1 MVILPYNGP
10 LQKELEAIEVKTI
23 VLPLVHWIYGVMD
36 GNRCNCGS
44 LMNRSTKLVTL
55 IEEEQ
60 IDIVHT
66 NTSTIAEGAIAA
78 KMANR
83 PHIWHLHE
91 ILENHPKLMPSIPL
105 YLTYKFIDLLSDS
118 VVVVS
123 QALKNSIGEGIQ
135 TEKISVIHNGIK
147 PTEGKTIKKTFRQEI
162 QVPPECLIVCTIGAI
177 IKEKGYQTFIEAAKK
192 VLAEKTNIRFVSI
205 GHIVDLKLFSLLRT
219 IMKEGSVG
227 KYIRFLG
234 VRKDIWR
241 ILNEIDIYVVSSE
254 TESFGL
260 TVVEAM
266 AAGKPVITTRCGGPE
281 EIIVQEKT
289 GLLVPLND
297 SSAMAE
303 AIISLVNDSK
313 KRVGM
318 GLRGKKRYEK
328 LFTAHKYCKAVERQ
342 YTQLTSKTALNNK
355 EENLAISL
363 IALVQHNNDNRVRS
377 RYYDGKNILGI
388 KLTSLKYSYSYIA
401 HHLELWQTMGLMYAI
416 RTIIDQFTNKM
427 RKL

>member
-1 MVILPYNGP
+1 
-10 LQKELEAIEVKTI
+10 
-23 VLPLVHWIYGVMD
+23 MD

-105 YLTYKFIDLLSDS
+105 YLTYKFIDILSDS

-281 EIIVQEKT
+281 EIIVQETT

-303 AIISLVNDSK
+303 AIISLVNDST

-318 GLRGKKRYEK
+318 GLRGKK
-328 LFTAHKYCKAVERQ
+328 Q
-342 YTQLTSKTALNNK
+342 
-355 EENLAISL
+355 NLSISL
-363 IALVQHNNDNRVRS
+363 IALVQHNNDNRARN
-377 RYYDGKNILGI
+377 RYYDGKNFLGI